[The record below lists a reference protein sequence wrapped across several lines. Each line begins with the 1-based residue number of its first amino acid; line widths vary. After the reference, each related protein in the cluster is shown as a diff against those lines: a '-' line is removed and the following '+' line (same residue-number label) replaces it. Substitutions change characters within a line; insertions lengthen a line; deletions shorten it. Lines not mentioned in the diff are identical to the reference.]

1 MLNWI
6 IGSTIFVC
14 YLSQDGS
21 MPRSLPGGASLSF
34 THEVIFVMLEF
45 FVALLKMFNYR
56 SLTLKKGRGYSI
68 LTICIITLSQHR

>member
-1 MLNWI
+1 MTTFVLCICVSSKLNWI

-34 THEVIFVMLEF
+34 IHEVIFL
-45 FVALLKMFNYR
+45 
-56 SLTLKKGRGYSI
+56 
-68 LTICIITLSQHR
+68 

>member
-1 MLNWI
+1 MIFPDITSIHDLRICVSSKLNWI

-34 THEVIFVMLEF
+34 IHEVIFVMLESS
-45 FVALLKMFNYR
+45 
-56 SLTLKKGRGYSI
+56 SLPY
-68 LTICIITLSQHR
+68 